1 MPIKLYEDY
10 KVINTN
16 VSELLTIS
24 PNNSVSSY
32 DFINQIETV
41 RNEKGNAYVLIE
53 RDTFSQPSKL
63 YLLNSDIVNIAI
75 ENNSREVY
83 YIIHAASGNKL
94 IIHNMDMLHFKH
106 IVGSNMLKGISPI
119 DVLKIQQTLMLLYV
133 NSIYQKCKSQTHLC
147 LNMVQILM

>member
-1 MPIKLYEDY
+1 MIKIASVNIFTRIKRRLIDNWIDETSNTLYDFSPWRNKSFWGNINNTLETNETIFSAVTRLANSLSSMPIKLYEDY

-53 RDTFSQPSKL
+53 RYTFSQPSKL
-63 YLLNSDIVNIAI
+63 YLRNSDI
-75 ENNSREVY
+75 
-83 YIIHAASGNKL
+83 
-94 IIHNMDMLHFKH
+94 
-106 IVGSNMLKGISPI
+106 
-119 DVLKIQQTLMLLYV
+119 
-133 NSIYQKCKSQTHLC
+133 
-147 LNMVQILM
+147 

>member
-75 ENNSREVY
+75 ENNSRKSITLFTLLPVTNLSF
-83 YIIHAASGNKL
+83 IIWICCILN
-94 IIHNMDMLHFKH
+94 
-106 IVGSNMLKGISPI
+106 
-119 DVLKIQQTLMLLYV
+119 TL
-133 NSIYQKCKSQTHLC
+133 
-147 LNMVQILM
+147 